1 MKVEEKLK
9 VLGFEQNL
17 DIPDQWNNKKLDVS
31 VYVENGEI
39 NAIQISKCWTNI
51 HKFHDLRDYKDYL
64 TLVRYKLEE
73 IDSML

>member
-1 MKVEEKLK
+1 MNVEEKLTK
-9 VLGFEQNL
+9 LGFTQNPY
-17 DIPDQWNNKKLDVS
+17 IPGQWNDRKLDVS
-31 VYVENGEI
+31 VYVKNDKIYG
-39 NAIQISKCWTNI
+39 IQISKYWGNI